1 MFENDFDYTY
11 VFKDLSGSKR
21 EQRVITDIKKIVD
34 ITEYNGY
41 YRVEYKNS
49 KNITDCEWCSLDSPI
64 FRYGA
69 NKFLKILIEKEK
81 LAQADIEKYKEKK
94 ADIIYIKYLIFSL
107 SMAILFLFLS
117 VTSLIF
123 LLPVSLTFFIAT
135 LALGAASI
143 FEYKKNKINVNSK
156 LMANYNYYHDKVEQ
170 LTTDENIGNDKVEE
184 LANLLNLSKSYVDER
199 IKNKKYEKGSE
210 SEKNIHQV
218 LNSVNYFFAKR
229 KFDKNL
235 KILKENANIK
245 EPTVRREYERNRR
258 GRYR

>member
-81 LAQADIEKYKEKK
+81 MAQADIEKYKEKK

-156 LMANYNYYHDKVEQ
+156 LMANYNYYHDKVE
-170 LTTDENIGNDKVEE
+170 E
-184 LANLLNLSKSYVDER
+184 LANLLKLSKSYVDER
-199 IKNKKYEKGSE
+199 IMDKKYEKGSE

-245 EPTVRREYERNRR
+245 EPTVRREYESNRR